1 MSLKYTLVLLLA
13 LAFSASIIADGYQHG
28 KLPYGGKGKPP
39 VPDKP
44 PHGKPPTKEGEEN
57 SEVNSIS
64 SYHKPP
70 HKKHP
75 PINHKS
81 PTTTTVEKNEAAYTG
96 DEYYKPHTP
105 KHGHHHGHPP
115 VLEEEK
121 AMFQLHGNGYELD
134 ACLYLLKKI
143 CPTVTI

>member
-13 LAFSASIIADGYQHG
+13 LAFSACIIADEYHHG

-39 VPDKP
+39 VPHKP
-44 PHGKPPTKEGEEN
+44 PHGKPPAKEEEDN
-57 SEVNSIS
+57 SKVSSIS

-75 PINHKS
+75 PNHKS
-81 PTTTTVEKNEAAYTG
+81 PTTTTVENNEAAYTG

-115 VLEEEK
+115 VEE
-121 AMFQLHGNGYELD
+121 GNFYKSPKD
-134 ACLYLLKKI
+134 KPHKP
-143 CPTVTI
+143 PTAN